1 MVVTEDTFL
10 PLLFSSLHLVLTLN
24 SSAVAFVEG
33 RREEG
38 FVDAFQ
44 HFIFPFNFHASCTS
58 VFGFILACEF
68 LSFVIE
74 QCLFW
79 WSWTLPV

>member
-1 MVVTEDTFL
+1 
-10 PLLFSSLHLVLTLN
+10 
-24 SSAVAFVEG
+24 VAFVEG

-44 HFIFPFNFHASCTS
+44 HFIFPFLSKYGFHASCTS
-58 VFGFILACEF
+58 VFGFILAREF
-68 LSFVIE
+68 LSFIVE

-79 WSWTLPV
+79 WRWTLLVPRVLRNTSAGLPSV